1 MFDVERRSRIMSIL
15 NEKKNILVQDTA
27 SLFGVTE
34 ETIRRDL
41 KKLEKQGL
49 IVRTHGGAV
58 LPDDMNMETPL
69 KIREGIN
76 IAGKKAIGKLAA
88 GLINSGDTV
97 FLDAS
102 TSSLHVAKHIKDME
116 SITVI
121 TNAERVLMELA
132 DCPGITLIS
141 TGGIV
146 RRESLSLVGRMAEN
160 AVGSYRADKVFF
172 SCKGFSPKHG
182 LTDSSEQESEI
193 RKTMLKCSE
202 TVIFLCDH
210 TKFDKI
216 GFAKTA
222 GLEDVDVMITDAP
235 IPGNWTRELEE
246 ASVKIE
252 IADA

>member
-1 MFDVERRSRIMSIL
+1 MFDVERRSRIMAIL

-27 SLFGVTE
+27 GLFGVTE

-69 KIREGIN
+69 NIRESIN
-76 IAGKKAIGKLAA
+76 ISGKRAIGKLAA
-88 GLINSGDTV
+88 RLINSGDTV

-102 TSSLHVAKHIKDME
+102 TSSLHVAKHIKDIK

-132 DCPGITLIS
+132 DCPGITLVS
-141 TGGIV
+141 TGGVI
-146 RRESLSLVGRMAEN
+146 RKESLSLVGRMAEN
-160 AVGSYRADKVFF
+160 AVGSYRADMVFF
-172 SCKGFSPKHG
+172 SCKGFSPKYG

-193 RKTMLKCSE
+193 RKTMLECSE
-202 TVIFLCDH
+202 KVIFLCDH

-222 GLEDVDVMITDAP
+222 ALEDIDVMITDAP
-235 IPGNWTRELEE
+235 VPEGWAAEFE
-246 ASVKIE
+246 AAAVKIE
-252 IADA
+252 IA